1 MNSATPPLFS
11 PLTIR
16 GVTLRN
22 RIMMSPMCQ
31 YSADDGIPNT
41 WHLVHLGARATGG
54 VGLVMTEATSV
65 VPEGRISPGDV
76 GLWNDEQLAAW
87 RPIIDFIESRGAVPG
102 IQLAHA
108 GRKASTT
115 IPFTGG
121 VHPIPPGDGGWVPEG
136 PSPIPFS
143 ERHTVPSEMTEARI
157 AEVIEAFVAAA
168 KRAVSAGFKVIELH
182 MAHGYLLQSFLS
194 PVSNRR
200 TDRYGGDRA
209 GRMTFALELA
219 AAVRGI
225 IPESMPLFTRIS
237 SVDWLEEGW
246 QLEDSVVLIDK
257 LQEAGVDL
265 VDASSGGITPEAAK
279 ATVVDQQPKYAEYL
293 KKHTNMLI
301 GAVGGI
307 TRADQ
312 ANLIIEGGTADIVVV
327 GRQLLREP
335 HWALLGA
342 SKLGV
347 DISWPDQYLRAK
359 PQS

>member
-1 MNSATPPLFS
+1 
-11 PLTIR
+11 
-16 GVTLRN
+16 
-22 RIMMSPMCQ
+22 MMSPMCQ
-31 YSADDGIPNT
+31 YSAQEGMPNT

-54 VGLVMTEATSV
+54 VGLVMSEATAV

-76 GLWNDEQLAAW
+76 GMWNDEQLEAW
-87 RPIIDFIESRGAVPG
+87 RPIVEFIESQGAVPG

-115 IPFTGG
+115 VPWPDG
-121 VHPIPPGDGGWVPEG
+121 VHPIPPDQGGWVPFG
-136 PSPIPFS
+136 PSPIPYS
-143 ERHTVPSEMTEARI
+143 ERHTVPREMTQEQI
-157 AEVIEAFVAAA
+157 AEVTQAFVSAA

-194 PVSNRR
+194 PVSNKR
-200 TDRYGGDRA
+200 TDRYGGDRN

-219 AAVRGI
+219 AAVRAS
-225 IPESMPLFTRIS
+225 IPTEMPLLVRIS

-246 QLEDSVVLIDK
+246 QLEDSAALLVK
-257 LQEAGVDL
+257 LKDAGVDL
-265 VDASSGGITPEAAK
+265 VDASSGGISPKAVKAA
-279 ATVVDQQPKYAEYL
+279 VVDQQPKFAEYL
-293 KKHTNMLI
+293 KKHTKMPI

-312 ANLIIEGGTADIVVV
+312 ANLIIEGGNADLIVV

-342 SKLGV
+342 NKLGV
-347 DISWPDQYLRAK
+347 DVPWPNQYLRAK
-359 PQS
+359 PKS